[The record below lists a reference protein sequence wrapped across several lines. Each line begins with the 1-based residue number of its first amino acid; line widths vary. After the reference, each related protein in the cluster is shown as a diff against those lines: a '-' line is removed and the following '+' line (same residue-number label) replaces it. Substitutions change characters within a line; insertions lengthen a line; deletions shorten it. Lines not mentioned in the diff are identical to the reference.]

1 MVIVFVLVA
10 VLVLTVVVTANWY
23 VWRRLFRDTTRGPG
37 PARRAGA
44 VLIAGGWVLAI
55 AALVAERSGAPFW
68 LQQVL
73 AWPGFL
79 WLALSMYLLLA
90 VLAGEIVRP
99 LLRRFLEHRARRTD
113 QGARPAPADSAGGP
127 PTTPDSPE
135 TDPQGSGGATAAS
148 AVAPAAVSQPDRA
161 AGAPTA
167 ETAAPRANGSGAAPA
182 PASATATG
190 ARPGVGA
197 APVSAGAAELNGGGG
212 ASSTASAVPAAVSRA
227 GGEGATASAV
237 APAAVSQPD
246 RAAGAPTAE
255 TAVPQANGKGAAPE
269 PATASETGDADGAPA
284 SATPA
289 GPTRRLFVS
298 RVVAGAAAAAAVGTV
313 GYGTYGVLRGP
324 KVKRVTV
331 PLAKLPRAAH
341 GYRIAVVSD
350 VHLGPVL
357 GRGFAQRVVDTINAT
372 QPDLIAVVGD
382 LVDGSVKDLG
392 PAAAPL
398 AQLRARHGSY
408 FVTGNHEY
416 FSGAEQWVEEVRRL
430 GINPLENARR
440 EMPYFDLAGVNDVAG
455 EDEGQGPDFAK
466 ALGDRDTAR
475 ACVLLA
481 HQPVQIHDAVEHGVD
496 LQLSGHTH
504 GGQLW
509 PGNLIASGANPTL
522 EGLDRYGDTQLYVSR
537 GAGAWGPP
545 TRVGA
550 PSDITVIELASRQ
563 A

>member
-1 MVIVFVLVA
+1 MAIVFVLVA
-10 VLVLTVVVTANWY
+10 LLVLAVIVTANWY

-55 AALVAERSGAPFW
+55 TALVAERTGAPFW

-90 VLAGEIVRP
+90 VLAGEVVRP
-99 LLRRFLEHRARRTD
+99 LLRRFLERRDRAAERD
-113 QGARPAPADSAGGP
+113 PEQGTVTPSASPAGKVTVP
-127 PTTPDSPE
+127 P
-135 TDPQGSGGATAAS
+135 G
-148 AVAPAAVSQPDRA
+148 AAVSVGAGQDADPAPGTPGGPAQPPAGADA
-161 AGAPTA
+161 AGPTA
-167 ETAAPRANGSGAAPA
+167 
-182 PASATATG
+182 
-190 ARPGVGA
+190 
-197 APVSAGAAELNGGGG
+197 
-212 ASSTASAVPAAVSRA
+212 
-227 GGEGATASAV
+227 
-237 APAAVSQPD
+237 
-246 RAAGAPTAE
+246 
-255 TAVPQANGKGAAPE
+255 
-269 PATASETGDADGAPA
+269 
-284 SATPA
+284 PA
-289 GPTRRLFVS
+289 GPSRRLFVS
-298 RVVAGAAAAAAVGTV
+298 RVVGGAAAAAAVGTV

-331 PLAKLPRAAH
+331 PLAKLPRGAH

-357 GRGFAQRVVDTINAT
+357 GRGFAQKVVDTINAT

-430 GINPLENARR
+430 GLNPLENARR
-440 EMPYFDLAGVNDVAG
+440 ELPFFDLAGVNDIAG
-455 EDEGQGPDFAK
+455 EEEGQGPDFAR
-466 ALGDRDTAR
+466 ALGDRDPAR

-509 PGNLIASGANPTL
+509 PGNLLASGANPTL
-522 EGLDRYGDTQLYVSR
+522 AGLERYGDTQLYVSR

-550 PSDITVIELASRQ
+550 PSDITLIELASKR